1 MLSAQTIIL
10 QNKIVFVGSHF
21 NTVLIKGWVESFL
34 AGSGYGFSQS
44 GSGYGFSQSG
54 SQSGKI
60 RKPIRVRLRIFRV
73 SAEAVNSTNFL
84 NCNLL
89 WPWNPHWRL
98 HKVKTLTKQF
108 CCDNSNSF
116 PSKWRTPNLD
126 LRIFLVLNPDLSL
139 LESQLFYFLI
149 FGQYF
154 MYKERKI
161 SYCTRHLLICQK
173 CQDM

>member
-21 NTVLIKGWVESFL
+21 NTVLIEGWVESFL

-98 HKVKTLTKQF
+98 HKVKTLTKQQLF
-108 CCDNSNSF
+108 SVKMKDSEFGSPDF
-116 PSKWRTPNLD
+116 PSSESG
-126 LRIFLVLNPDLSL
+126 SL
-139 LESQLFYFLI
+139 TFGITTILFYNIWTI
-149 FGQYF
+149 FYV
-154 MYKERKI
+154 
-161 SYCTRHLLICQK
+161 
-173 CQDM
+173 